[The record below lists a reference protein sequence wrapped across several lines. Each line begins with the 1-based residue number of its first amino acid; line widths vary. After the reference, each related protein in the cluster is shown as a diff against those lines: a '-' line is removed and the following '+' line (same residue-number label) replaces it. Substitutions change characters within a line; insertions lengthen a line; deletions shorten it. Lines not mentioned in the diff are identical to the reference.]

1 MSTIFTRSDGLYIS
15 THATWPQL
23 ATDESLRHFANG
35 LIPTALHHED
45 TSWTLAEVL
54 HHTGPQTYPLLT
66 ALLILDA
73 EVNAI
78 VDDKQP
84 VFPLPG
90 FLTYRSKLSLDK
102 FPLKTIRLPPINP
115 NAHYI
120 LTTANGG
127 FCAAVR
133 IDLHSGSKMAG
144 HVRIAIS
151 SLSRSPTRLQALE
164 QCLEGQVLTKKLV
177 QGAIEATDEDLLKP
191 LSEVEQIRLAEVLG
205 ELINE
210 RDDLVKK

>member
-1 MSTIFTRSDGLYIS
+1 MSAILTRPDGLYIS

-23 ATDESLRHFANG
+23 ATDENLRHFANG
-35 LIPTALHHED
+35 LIPMALYDED
-45 TSWTLAEVL
+45 PLWTLAEVL

-102 FPLKTIRLPPINP
+102 FPLKAIRLPPINP
-115 NAHYI
+115 NGHYS

-127 FCAAVR
+127 FCTAVR
-133 IDLHSGSKMAG
+133 MDLHSRLKIAG

-151 SLSRSPTRLQALE
+151 SPTRSPTRLQAIE
-164 QCLEGQVLTKKLV
+164 QRLEGQVLTKELIQAAV
-177 QGAIEATDEDLLKP
+177 AATDEDLLKP
-191 LSEVEQIRLAEVLG
+191 LTKMEQIRLAEVLQG
-205 ELINE
+205 LIN
-210 RDDLVKK
+210 D

>member
-1 MSTIFTRSDGLYIS
+1 MSAILTRFDGLYIS

-35 LIPTALHHED
+35 LIPTALHEED
-45 TSWTLAEVL
+45 TSWTLAEIL

-66 ALLILDA
+66 ALLVLDA

-90 FLTYRSKLSLDK
+90 FLTYRSKLSPDK
-102 FPLKTIRLPPINP
+102 FPLKAIRLPPFNP
-115 NAHYI
+115 NGQYS

-127 FCAAVR
+127 FCVAVR
-133 IDLHSGSKMAG
+133 LDLHPGLKTAG

-151 SLSRSPTRLQALE
+151 SPTRSPTRLQALE
-164 QCLEGQVLTKKLV
+164 QRLEQQVLTKELIQAAV
-177 QGAIEATDEDLLKP
+177 TAPDEDLLKP
-191 LSEVEQIRLAEVLG
+191 LTIIEQTRLTEVLQG
-205 ELINE
+205 L
-210 RDDLVKK
+210 K